1 MQSFDVHTSSDLK
14 KNAFDDDQEA
24 KLCQNYSD
32 MSHNHVILHAKHN
45 MCLAAWLSAFKAQT
59 WKDKQWESHCQAG
72 FPS

>member
-1 MQSFDVHTSSDLK
+1 
-14 KNAFDDDQEA
+14 
-24 KLCQNYSD
+24 LCQNYSD

>member
-1 MQSFDVHTSSDLK
+1 MCRPTPKADFTCLLNKTTCSMQSFDVHTSSDLK

-45 MCLAAWLSAFKAQT
+45 MCLAA
-59 WKDKQWESHCQAG
+59 
-72 FPS
+72 